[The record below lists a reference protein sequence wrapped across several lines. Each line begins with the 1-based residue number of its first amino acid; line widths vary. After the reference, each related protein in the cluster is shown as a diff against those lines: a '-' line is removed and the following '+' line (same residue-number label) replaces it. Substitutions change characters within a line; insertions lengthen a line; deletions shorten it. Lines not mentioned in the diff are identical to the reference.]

1 MKGKKNNLVERL
13 AAVRGAER
21 PVRLITG
28 SEDRKDYMSRN
39 PMLRETSGP
48 ISRSNIIYPSPFDK
62 TQHH

>member
-28 SEDRKDYMSRN
+28 SEDRKDYMSHN
-39 PMLRETSGP
+39 PMLRET
-48 ISRSNIIYPSPFDK
+48 
-62 TQHH
+62 